1 MSNFDKIFH
10 GGVDLASTLE
20 RDEKYGDDGDLK

>member
-10 GGVDLASTLE
+10 GGVDLASGPMGE
-20 RDEKYGDDGDLK
+20 MEKMVKMEI